1 MLRHAFW
8 SGIASG
14 MLVGIGGTV
23 YLSCENKV
31 VGAVLFSVALLCIC
45 LLGLYLYTGKIG
57 LFIEKPDKCSAIA
70 LPVGLG
76 GNVIGALLTGVLT
89 AIAKPSLIDAAQKAC
104 ASKLEGGLI
113 KGLIAAVFC
122 GVLMYAAV
130 KTYGA
135 KGTLLGIIFCIPTF
149 SLCGFEHSIADV
161 YYFTVASM
169 RGAFD
174 PARIVFILV
183 AVLGNTLG
191 GWVLPLLIR
200 LAKGKEQV
208 KGNEAK

>member
-1 MLRHAFW
+1 MLKQTLRYAFW

-57 LFIEKPDKCSAIA
+57 IFMEKPDKVSALA
-70 LPVGLG
+70 LPVGLA
-76 GNVIGALLTGVLT
+76 GNVLGAALTGVLT
-89 AIAKPSLIDAAQKAC
+89 ALAKPSLIDAAQKAC
-104 ASKLEGGLI
+104 TAKLENGYLR
-113 KGLIAAVFC
+113 GLIAAVFC

-135 KGTLLGIIFCIPTF
+135 KGTLVGIIFCIPTF
-149 SLCGFEHSIADV
+149 ILCGFEHSIADA

-174 PARIVFILV
+174 PMRIVFILV
-183 AVLGNTLG
+183 AVAGNTLG
-191 GWVLPLLIR
+191 GWVLPLLAR

-208 KGNEAK
+208 R

>member
-1 MLRHAFW
+1 MLKHAFW
-8 SGIASG
+8 TGIASG

-23 YLSCENKV
+23 YLSCQNKV

-45 LLGLYLYTGKIG
+45 ILGLYLYTGKIG
-57 LFIEKPDKCSAIA
+57 LFIEKPDKKSALA

-76 GNVIGALLTGVLT
+76 GNVVGAALTGVLT
-89 AIAKPSLIDAAQKAC
+89 AIAKPSLIDAAQVAC
-104 ASKLEGGLI
+104 SSKLEGGFI
-113 KGLIAAVFC
+113 RGLIAAVFC

-135 KGTLLGIIFCIPTF
+135 KGTLMGIIFCIPTF
-149 SLCGFEHSIADV
+149 ILCGFEHSIADV

-174 PARIVFILV
+174 PMRIVFVLV
-183 AVLGNTLG
+183 AVVGNTLG
-191 GWVLPLLIR
+191 GWVLPVLIG
-200 LAKGKEQV
+200 LGKGKVER
-208 KGNEAK
+208 NEEK

>member
-1 MLRHAFW
+1 MLKHAFW

-45 LLGLYLYTGKIG
+45 LLGIYLYTGKIG
-57 LFIEKPDKCSAIA
+57 IFMENPDKKSALA

-76 GNVIGALLTGVLT
+76 GNCIGAALTGVLT
-89 AIAKPSLIDAAQKAC
+89 ALAKPTLIDAAQKAC
-104 ASKLEGGLI
+104 TAKLENGLWR
-113 KGLIAAVFC
+113 GLIAAVFC

-135 KGTLLGIIFCIPTF
+135 KGTLVGIIFCIPTF
-149 SLCGFEHSIADV
+149 ILCGFEHSIADV

-174 PARIVFILV
+174 PMRVVFILV

-191 GWVLPLLIR
+191 GWVLPVLAR

-208 KGNEAK
+208 S

>member
-1 MLRHAFW
+1 MLKHAFW

-45 LLGLYLYTGKIG
+45 LLGIYLYTGKIG
-57 LFIEKPDKCSAIA
+57 IFMENPDKKSALA

-76 GNVIGALLTGVLT
+76 GNCIGAALTGVLT
-89 AIAKPSLIDAAQKAC
+89 ALAKPTLIDAAQKAC
-104 ASKLEGGLI
+104 TAKLENGLWR
-113 KGLIAAVFC
+113 GLIAAVFC
-122 GVLMYAAV
+122 GVLMCAAV

-135 KGTLLGIIFCIPTF
+135 KGTLVGIIFCIPTF
-149 SLCGFEHSIADV
+149 ILCGFEHSIADV

-174 PARIVFILV
+174 PMRVVFILV

-191 GWVLPLLIR
+191 GWVLPVLAR

-208 KGNEAK
+208 S

>member
-1 MLRHAFW
+1 MLKSAFW

-31 VGAVLFSVALLCIC
+31 AGAVLFSVALLCIC

-57 LFIEKPDKCSAIA
+57 VFMEKPDKKSALA

-76 GNVIGALLTGVLT
+76 GNVVGAALTGVLT
-89 AIAKPSLIDAAQKAC
+89 ALAKPSLIDAAQKAC
-104 ASKLEGGLI
+104 AAKLENGLWR
-113 KGLIAAVFC
+113 GLIAAVFC

-135 KGTLLGIIFCIPTF
+135 KGTLVGIIFCIPTF
-149 SLCGFEHSIADV
+149 ILCGFEHSIADA

-174 PARIVFILV
+174 PMRVVFVLV

-191 GWVLPLLIR
+191 GWVLPVLAR

-208 KGNEAK
+208 S

>member
-1 MLRHAFW
+1 MLKHAFW
-8 SGIASG
+8 TGIASG

-45 LLGLYLYTGKIG
+45 LLGFYLYTGKIG
-57 LFIEKPDKCSAIA
+57 LFIENPSKQGAA
-70 LPVGLG
+70 
-76 GNVIGALLTGVLT
+76 ALLIGLYGNFLGAALTGILT
-89 AIAKPSLIDAAQKAC
+89 ALAKPSLIDAAQTAC
-104 ASKLEGGLI
+104 AAKLENGFGR
-113 KGLIAAVFC
+113 GLIAAVFC

-149 SLCGFEHSIADV
+149 ILCGFEHSIADV

-174 PARIVFILV
+174 PARAVFIIV
-183 AVLGNTLG
+183 AVVGNTLG
-191 GWVLPLLIR
+191 GWVLPVLMALG
-200 LAKGKEQV
+200 KGKV
-208 KGNEAK
+208 KENEAK

>member
-1 MLRHAFW
+1 MLKHAFW

-23 YLSCENKV
+23 YLSCQNKV

-57 LFIEKPDKCSAIA
+57 LFIEKPDKKSALA

-76 GNVIGALLTGVLT
+76 GNIIGAALTGVLS
-89 AIAKPSLIDAAQKAC
+89 AIAKPSLIDAAQSAC
-104 ASKLEGGLI
+104 SAKLEGGFI
-113 KGLIAAVFC
+113 KGLIAAIFC

-130 KTYGA
+130 KTYGV

-149 SLCGFEHSIADV
+149 ILCGFEHSIADA
-161 YYFTVASM
+161 YYFAVASM

-174 PARIVFILV
+174 PMRIVFILV
-183 AVLGNTLG
+183 AVVGNTLG
-191 GWVLPLLIR
+191 GWILPVLIGLGKGR
-200 LAKGKEQV
+200 VESNGAK
-208 KGNEAK
+208 

>member
-1 MLRHAFW
+1 MLKHAFW

-57 LFIEKPDKCSAIA
+57 LFIEKPDKKSALA
-70 LPVGLG
+70 LPIGLG
-76 GNVIGALLTGVLT
+76 GNVVGAALTGVLT

-104 ASKLEGGLI
+104 SAKLEGGML

-149 SLCGFEHSIADV
+149 ILCGFEHSIADV

-174 PARIVFILV
+174 PMRIVFILV
-183 AVLGNTLG
+183 AVVGNTLG
-191 GWVLPLLIR
+191 GWVLPVLIR

-208 KGNEAK
+208 SGNGAK

>member
-1 MLRHAFW
+1 MLKSAFW
-8 SGIASG
+8 GGIASG

-45 LLGLYLYTGKIG
+45 LLGFYLYTGKIG
-57 LFIEKPDKCSAIA
+57 LFIEKPTKESAIA

-76 GNVIGALLTGVLT
+76 GNAIGAALTGVLT
-89 AIAKPSLIDAAQKAC
+89 AIAKPALIDKAQAAC
-104 ASKLEGGLI
+104 AAKLDGGML

-149 SLCGFEHSIADV
+149 ILCGFEHSVADV

-174 PARIVFILV
+174 PMRVAFIAV
-183 AVLGNTLG
+183 AVVGNTLG
-191 GWVLPLLIR
+191 GWILPVLMLLS
-200 LAKGKEQV
+200 KGKEQ
-208 KGNEAK
+208 GNGAK

>member
-1 MLRHAFW
+1 MLKHAFW
-8 SGIASG
+8 TGIASG

-45 LLGLYLYTGKIG
+45 LLGFYLYTGKIG
-57 LFIEKPDKCSAIA
+57 LFIESPTKQSAAA
-70 LPVGLG
+70 LPIGLY
-76 GNVIGALLTGVLT
+76 GNFLGAALTGILT
-89 AIAKPSLIDAAQKAC
+89 ALAKPSLIDKAQAAC
-104 ASKLEGGLI
+104 ASKLEGGLV

-149 SLCGFEHSIADV
+149 ILCGFEHSIADV

-174 PARIVFILV
+174 PARAVFIIV
-183 AVLGNTLG
+183 AVVGNTLG
-191 GWVLPLLIR
+191 GWVLPVLIA
-200 LAKGKEQV
+200 LGKGKV
-208 KGNEAK
+208 KENEAK

>member
-1 MLRHAFW
+1 MLRSAFW
-8 SGIASG
+8 TGIASG
-14 MLVGIGGTV
+14 MMVGIGGTV

-31 VGAVLFSVALLCIC
+31 VGAVLFSVALLVIC
-45 LLGLYLYTGKIG
+45 LLGFYLYTGKIG
-57 LFIEKPDKCSAIA
+57 VFMEKPDKMSAIA
-70 LPVGLG
+70 LPIGLA
-76 GNVIGALLTGVLT
+76 GNVLGAVLTGVLT
-89 AIAKPSLIDAAQKAC
+89 ALAKPSLIDAAQKAC
-104 ASKLEGGLI
+104 SAKLENGLLR
-113 KGLIAAVFC
+113 GLIAAVFC

-135 KGTLLGIIFCIPTF
+135 KGTLVGIIFCIPTF
-149 SLCGFEHSIADV
+149 ILCGFEHSIADV

-174 PARIVFILV
+174 PMRVVFILV

-191 GWVLPLLIR
+191 GWVLPVLAR

-208 KGNEAK
+208 R